1 MRINNVENRSQ
12 QLLRIT
18 RNNYCERFSTT
29 IENDLQQL
37 LQLILNSN
45 RSLLQLILNSRKELL
60 QLILINNNGVKHHVE
75 MLRNPEFFH
84 QGVHER
90 FMCCRIWTSEGD
102 HRSPHTPHT
111 APTTWITKSFT
122 SSPQLKPQSSAFLLL
137 LRSQMATLN

>member
-60 QLILINNNGVKHHVE
+60 QLILINNNGVRHHVE
-75 MLRNPEFFH
+75 MLRNPESFH
-84 QGVHER
+84 QGVHKR
-90 FMCCRIWTSEGD
+90 LVWCRIWTSERNTAR
-102 HRSPHTPHT
+102 HTHHTPH
-111 APTTWITKSFT
+111 
-122 SSPQLKPQSSAFLLL
+122 QQHG
-137 LRSQMATLN
+137 SQDYSQVFN